1 MEKMGMLI
9 RTFTAP
15 YLYHRGL
22 ISIRCFVVEALKEIT
37 EYPEITI
44 RPSWPALSYTEFGNM
59 EIFRDEVKDIGIR
72 MIIELKSAD
81 EHSFIG
87 KPDSS
92 QEGII
97 IDIRVK
103 NSLEFN

>member
-1 MEKMGMLI
+1 
-9 RTFTAP
+9 
-15 YLYHRGL
+15 
-22 ISIRCFVVEALKEIT
+22 
-37 EYPEITI
+37 
-44 RPSWPALSYTEFGNM
+44 M
-59 EIFRDEVKDIGIR
+59 EIFREEVKDIGIR
-72 MIIELKSAD
+72 VIIELKSAD